1 MSLRSVLVVAAAMM
15 IAGAAVAQADPY
27 ELAVNGGFEDGTF
40 AGWTVYGV
48 ASVVSPGYTGN
59 AMAYLENTVA
69 PSAVLIKNSNLGIGT
84 VVGGETITINFD
96 AMAADLSNGGVAFA
110 EFFSEGTSGVTKSEI
125 LGGSP
130 LIPLISSPNTWF
142 HFSFTTTAAAD
153 VANGV
158 TLQLTATT
166 GAAEGSVAKLYYD
179 NISVT
184 VDRSTVP
191 AQSTSWGRI
200 KGLYR

>member
-1 MSLRSVLVVAAAMM
+1 MSLRSVLIVAAAMM

-27 ELAVNGGFEDGTF
+27 ELALNGGFEEGTL
-40 AGWTVYGV
+40 AGWTVYGT
-48 ASVVSPGYTGN
+48 ASIVSPGYTGN

-69 PSAVLIKNSNLGIGT
+69 PSAVVIKNANMGVGT
-84 VVGGETITINFD
+84 VVGGETITIEFD

-110 EFFSEGTSGVTKSEI
+110 EFFSEGASGVTKSEI

-130 LIPLISSPNTWF
+130 LIALISTPNTWC
-142 HFSFTTTAAAD
+142 HFSFTTTAASD

-166 GAAEGSVAKLYYD
+166 GAATGSVAKVYYD
-179 NISVT
+179 NVSVT
-184 VDRSTVP
+184 VDRVTVP
-191 AQSTSWGRI
+191 ARSTSWGKI
-200 KGLYR
+200 KDLYR